1 MGLQGQQLLREFFY
15 CVPSKKAA
23 AGPQDAGRFWDM
35 LFVWH
40 RREKAL
46 CAENGRTER
55 SMQIVKKI
63 NNNVALA
70 QDGKGNELV
79 VFGKG
84 IGFPAMPYELDD
96 LSRIQR
102 TFYNVS
108 KRYVDLLPD
117 LPEALM
123 LAAGDIVEEA
133 QDELDC
139 ELNPNLPFILADHLN
154 FAIQRTR
161 QGVAL
166 QNPLS
171 YDVKH
176 LYPKEYQIAARGMRE
191 LCSKMGVQLPESETV
206 SVALHLI
213 NAEGKAGDMH
223 DTLANVQLIAQL
235 SEMVEDYFHIQ
246 IDRDSFNY
254 SRLAMHMRYL
264 VQRMSEGRPM
274 QEDPAT
280 RELFRTVKMEYPQDY
295 DCTRRIADWLA
306 KNRGWHCSSEEQLY
320 LVMHIHRVRV
330 SAQGS
335 QDED

>member
-1 MGLQGQQLLREFFY
+1 
-15 CVPSKKAA
+15 
-23 AGPQDAGRFWDM
+23 
-35 LFVWH
+35 
-40 RREKAL
+40 
-46 CAENGRTER
+46 
-55 SMQIVKKI
+55 MQFVKKI
-63 NNNVALA
+63 NNVGARPG
-70 QDGKGNELV
+70 DGRAMELV
-79 VFGKG
+79 VFARGG
-84 IGFPAMPYELDD
+84 GSPAMPYELDD
-96 LSRIQR
+96 LDRIQR

-108 KRYVDLLPD
+108 KRYIDLLPD

-123 LAAGDIVEEA
+123 LAADDIAEEA
-133 QDELDC
+133 RDELDC

-171 YDVKH
+171 YAVKH

-191 LCSKMGVQLPESETV
+191 LCSKRGVQLPESETV
-206 SVALHLI
+206 SVALPLI

-264 VQRMSEGRPM
+264 VQRMSEGSPM
-274 QEDPAT
+274 PEDPAT
-280 RELFRTVKMEYPQDY
+280 RELSRTVKMEYPQDY
-295 DCTRRIADWLA
+295 YCTRRIADWLA
-306 KNRGWHCSSEEQLY
+306 KHRGWHCSSEEQLY

>member
-1 MGLQGQQLLREFFY
+1 
-15 CVPSKKAA
+15 
-23 AGPQDAGRFWDM
+23 
-35 LFVWH
+35 
-40 RREKAL
+40 
-46 CAENGRTER
+46 
-55 SMQIVKKI
+55 MQIVKKI

-70 QDGKGNELV
+70 RDGRGNELV

-84 IGFPAMPYELDD
+84 VGFPAMPYELDD
-96 LSRIQR
+96 LDRIQR

-108 KRYVDLLPD
+108 KRYIDLLPD

-123 LAAGDIVEEA
+123 LAADDIAEEA
-133 QDELDC
+133 RDELDC

-295 DCTRRIADWLA
+295 DCTRRITEWLA
-306 KNRGWHCSSEEQLY
+306 ANRGWHCTSEEQLY

>member
-1 MGLQGQQLLREFFY
+1 
-15 CVPSKKAA
+15 
-23 AGPQDAGRFWDM
+23 
-35 LFVWH
+35 
-40 RREKAL
+40 
-46 CAENGRTER
+46 
-55 SMQIVKKI
+55 MQIVRKI

-96 LSRIQR
+96 LSRVQR

-117 LPEALM
+117 LPEDLM
-123 LAAGDIVEEA
+123 LAADDIVEDA
-133 QDELDC
+133 QEELDC
-139 ELNPNLPFILADHLN
+139 ELNPNLPFILADHLH
-154 FAIQRTR
+154 FAIQRIR

-176 LYPKEYQIAARGMRE
+176 LYPREYQIAARGMRALGE
-191 LCSKMGVQLPESETV
+191 KLDVQLPESETV

-213 NAEGKAGDMH
+213 NAEGRSENMH
-223 DTLANVQLIAQL
+223 DTMANVQLIAQL
-235 SEMVEDYFHIQ
+235 SEMVEDYFRIK

-280 RELFRTVKMEYPQDY
+280 QELFRSVKAEYPEDY
-295 DCTRRIADWLA
+295 DCTRRIVAWLA
-306 KNRGWHCSSEEQLY
+306 QNRGWKCSCEEQLY

-330 SAQGS
+330 SAQG
-335 QDED
+335 QEG